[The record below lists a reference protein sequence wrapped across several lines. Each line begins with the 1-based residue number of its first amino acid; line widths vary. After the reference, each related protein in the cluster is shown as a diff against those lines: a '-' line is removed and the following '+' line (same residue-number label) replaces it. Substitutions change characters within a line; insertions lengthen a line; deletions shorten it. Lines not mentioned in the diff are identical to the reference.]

1 MHGIKTIERLNTD
14 NREADRIMAAHGHT
28 NEARAVY
35 SGPKKAHSRDLLFAA
50 FPESGEA
57 LVAPGSL
64 AGLQWLQTCY
74 PEHQH
79 DGLAVVLTNPDDI
92 ASVLAAAEAS
102 GLRVN

>member
-1 MHGIKTIERLNTD
+1 MHGIKTIERLNAD

-28 NEARAVY
+28 SEARAPY
-35 SGPKKAHSRDLLFAA
+35 GEPKAHSRDLLFSA

-57 LVAPGSL
+57 LLAPTSPVGM
-64 AGLQWLQTCY
+64 QWLRVRF
-74 PEHQH
+74 PEHPH

-92 ASVLAAAEAS
+92 VAALAAAEAS

>member
-1 MHGIKTIERLNTD
+1 MHGIKTIERLNAD

-28 NEARAVY
+28 KGARATY
-35 SGPKKAHSRDLLFAA
+35 GAPKAPARDLLFSA

-57 LVAPGSL
+57 LVAPVSL
-64 AGLQWLQTCY
+64 AGLQWLQTRY